1 MNQCLNCWHV
11 AEDSDFD
18 ENLGCCPICNDETVQ
33 EMSAEDEAQYI
44 AENSR
49 CKNTYILHNLAKRD
63 KDRYKA
69 LRVEL

>member
-11 AEDSDFD
+11 AEDSDFT
-18 ENLGCCPICNDETVQ
+18 ENLGCCPICNDETVV
-33 EMSAEDEAQYI
+33 EMTAAEEAQHI

-49 CKNTYILHNLAKRD
+49 CQNTYILHELAKRD